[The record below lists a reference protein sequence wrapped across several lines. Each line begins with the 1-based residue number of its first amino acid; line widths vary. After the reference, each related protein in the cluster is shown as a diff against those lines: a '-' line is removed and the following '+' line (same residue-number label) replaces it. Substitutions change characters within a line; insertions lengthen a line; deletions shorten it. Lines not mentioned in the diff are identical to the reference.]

1 MNNVTYKTAITKKI
15 KANLAIKL
23 TFMGGAKGE
32 NYESQN
38 THINQFII
46 H

>member
-1 MNNVTYKTAITKKI
+1 MLPIKRLLQKKR
-15 KANLAIKL
+15 ANLAIKL

-38 THINQFII
+38 TRINQFII